1 MSIQTDYT
9 TLTAA
14 LGRRAHSHHV
24 ALSFAAFLAEK
35 VWRIP
40 SLNAE
45 KNRDDSLDCGMETT
59 TLHATVEGIIMVLL
73 R

>member
-14 LGRRAHSHHV
+14 LGRHAYSHRV

-35 VWRIP
+35 VWP
-40 SLNAE
+40 TASTE
-45 KNRDDSLDCGMETT
+45 KHRDDSFDCGMES
-59 TLHATVEGIIMVLL
+59 A
-73 R
+73 

>member
-14 LGRRAHSHHV
+14 LGRRAHSHRE

-35 VWRIP
+35 
-40 SLNAE
+40 A
-45 KNRDDSLDCGMETT
+45 G
-59 TLHATVEGIIMVLL
+59 LHAIIEGIITVLL